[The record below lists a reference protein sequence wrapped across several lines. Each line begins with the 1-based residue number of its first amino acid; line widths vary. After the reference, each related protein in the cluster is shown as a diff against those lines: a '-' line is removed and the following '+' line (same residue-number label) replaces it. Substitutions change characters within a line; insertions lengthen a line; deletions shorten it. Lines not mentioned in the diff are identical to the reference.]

1 VLYKKLRTY
10 FLFIKLN
17 KVFLRNQR
25 FKFEPMKKILF
36 LAVVLVNASIF
47 AQSGAK
53 IEFKDK
59 DNTIDYGTVNKEDD
73 NGIRSFEFTNT
84 GNAPLIITNV
94 QSTCGCTVPSKPTE
108 PILPGKTGKIDVKYN
123 MNPGPIRKTITVES
137 NAVNFENGR
146 VALKIKGE
154 VVVKK
159 EVNIMEKKKTSPML
173 Q

>member
-1 VLYKKLRTY
+1 
-10 FLFIKLN
+10 
-17 KVFLRNQR
+17 
-25 FKFEPMKKILF
+25 MKKILF
-36 LAVVLVNASIF
+36 LTVLFINVFAF
-47 AQSGAK
+47 AQTGAK

-84 GNAPLIITNV
+84 GDAPLIISNV

-137 NAVNFENGR
+137 NAVNTENGR
-146 VALKIKGE
+146 VAIKIKGE
-154 VVVKK
+154 VIVKPVV
-159 EVNIMEKKKTSPML
+159 NLLEKTKTSPM